1 MALKAGLVGVLLVAV
16 FSGCVGSDAA
26 ESSVKSVPPAPPAEA
41 DGDTGGVE
49 GVVTDDQIN
58 PIVGAQV
65 GFTDVPAIIATT
77 DEAGRFSL
85 SRVPPG
91 THTLVAQKL
100 GFEATA
106 KKVDVVAGEVVR
118 GLALVVLPL
127 AVEEPYPETLTHK
140 GIIKNGV
147 GIVLTATCSNCG
159 TAETFYKFK
168 KGLPE
173 DMAGLMIEAE
183 WKTTDYLGI
192 DIVDRGSGG
201 GVYWRIR
208 DNSPIHYFVEKCG
221 SYLDPPYYASK
232 PLPCEDNVTAANG
245 IQAETWYIGGF
256 QEQTHN
262 ADAVCRASVVFAYKA
277 GCYGLGYIAELV
289 FTDYYTIFHRALP
302 DDLSTFSRLQDK

>member
-1 MALKAGLVGVLLVAV
+1 MALKTGLVLIVLMAA

-26 ESSVKSVPPAPPAEA
+26 QTGSTAMSPAPPAEA
-41 DGDTGGVE
+41 DQNSGGVE
-49 GVVTDDQIN
+49 GVVTDDQIS
-58 PIVGAQV
+58 PIPGAQV
-65 GFTDVPAIIATT
+65 GFTDVPDLLSVT
-77 DEAGRFSL
+77 DDAGRFSI
-85 SRVPPG
+85 SRIPPG

-100 GFEATA
+100 GFEAAA
-106 KKVDVVAGEVVR
+106 KKVDVVAGEVVT
-118 GLALVVLPL
+118 GLQIVITPL
-127 AVEEPYPETLTHK
+127 AVEEAYPETLTHK

-147 GIVLTATCSNCG
+147 GVILTATCTNCG

-192 DIVDRGSGG
+192 DIVDRNAEK

-208 DNSPIHYFVEKCG
+208 DNSPIHYFVAKCG
-221 SYLDPPYYASK
+221 SYLEPPYYASS
-232 PLPCEDNVTAANG
+232 PLPCEDNVTAANA

-262 ADAVCRASVVFAYKA
+262 LDAVCRASVVFAYKA

-289 FTDYYTIFHRALP
+289 FTDYYTIFHRELP
-302 DDLSTFSRLQDK
+302 DDLATFTRLQDK